1 MWRRPI
7 IGLQWSNWS
16 NPILR
21 HLQSSRIVGGKL
33 RKRAAGIKVPVSL
46 RKVIVTGKKS
56 SSHFSRDT
64 CTLESSPFRMPLAPS
79 IFCFYNEPYLHQS
92 ILKGRD
98 LSFRTA
104 FCQFW
109 TTAAAETA
117 VAVPR
122 DISSSGSIVSPSKT
136 SGPSS
141 GALRYPN
148 FSPDTD
154 KQFLCFCPK
163 RTYRNLE

>member
-104 FCQFW
+104 FCLCSVHIG
-109 TTAAAETA
+109 TAETA

-122 DISSSGSIVSPSKT
+122 DISSSGRIVSPSKT

-141 GALRYPN
+141 GACNMRI
-148 FSPDTD
+148 FSTD
-154 KQFLCFCPK
+154 
-163 RTYRNLE
+163 NLDKALTNA

>member
-1 MWRRPI
+1 MKIETSDPSISKTFTQCLHCCRQIEKTCCW
-7 IGLQWSNWS
+7 N
-16 NPILR
+16 
-21 HLQSSRIVGGKL
+21 KL
-33 RKRAAGIKVPVSL
+33 DFEESHCR
-46 RKVIVTGKKS
+46 GKKDFLC
-56 SSHFSRDT
+56 HAF
-64 CTLESSPFRMPLAPS
+64 TLEPSSFRMPFALS
-79 IFCFYNEPYLHQS
+79 TFCPYTEPRYLHQS